1 MSNLVKYGSYELE
14 EADREESDNQ
24 NTGAEFIKLEVG
36 RNIVRIL
43 PPPLGKKSPF
53 RVVWTHYFTPPGS
66 QTSVSF
72 ACPAREAQKPCPMCD
87 TADRLKSSG
96 NPADHERAKAFFA
109 RRRVYANAINRNSPE
124 AGVQILGFGKG
135 IHDDLIALRKNPDWG
150 GDFTHPET
158 GFDIVIER
166 KGTTKNDTE
175 YKVYPK
181 KQSPLGNLEW
191 LENQPDLDKL
201 SKVLTPEQIKA
212 KVSGQSEVSGSA
224 GGQPASGSGTVVDA
238 TLDPTKTASGKV
250 PF

>member
-14 EADREESDNQ
+14 EADREEQENQ
-24 NTGAEFIKLEVG
+24 NTGAEFMKLEVG
-36 RNIVRIL
+36 RNVVRIL

-53 RVVWTHYFTPPGS
+53 RVVWTHYFTPPGA
-66 QTSVSF
+66 QTSISF

-87 TADRLKSSG
+87 TADRLKASG

-109 RRRVYANAINRNSPE
+109 RRRVYANVINRGNPE
-124 AGVQILGFGKG
+124 TGVQILGFGKS

-201 SKVLTPEQIKA
+201 SKVLTPDQIRA
-212 KVSGQSEVSGSA
+212 RVSGQSQESDA
-224 GGQPASGSGTVVDA
+224 QEEQPSKPSGTVVNS
-238 TLDPTKTASGKV
+238 TLDPAAPASGKP